1 MSSRNSPTLTLE
13 VNGRRAEALAAW
25 LVLASAGCAVLLL
38 GAAAPPWTQWLAAS
52 AAGAVAFGLWR
63 AGWIGSRHRIV
74 DVRWLADGRW
84 SLIDRHGLA
93 TPAKLSGNTRLVG
106 TAVWLRWMTAPGR
119 RRSMVL
125 LRGDMSAGQLRTL
138 RVRLQIQALE
148 RALPDAPAR

>member
-25 LVLASAGCAVLLL
+25 LVLASAGGAVVLL
-38 GAAAPPWTQWLAAS
+38 GAAPPWTQWLAAG
-52 AAGAVAFGLWR
+52 AAGVIAFGLWQ

-84 SLIDRHGLA
+84 SLIDRHGSA
-93 TPAKLSGNTRLVG
+93 IPAKLSGNSRLAG
-106 TAVWLRWMTAPGR
+106 TAVWLHWMTAPGR
-119 RRSMVL
+119 RRSML
-125 LRGDMSAGQLRTL
+125 LVRGDMPAGQLRTL